1 MALAGEDMFGMKK
14 QQKQWAEHKAMES
27 CFGENMMKTSLLK
40 MKKAVVKCTGQ
51 DMPELDLPM
60 YKSPHRFVHA
70 MLDSHQD
77 LEQIKVMG
85 ALKSMQQM
93 SGQQQQPA
101 VQLVLGGQQ
110 QQVQQNDMFKKM
122 MMKMM
127 LKKMFNEDSSS
138 PFGNMDSSSS
148 DKFDMLKMLTQHMR
162 NKRATD
168 DIFELGDRLTEKLK
182 SEQQK
187 NASSIW
193 QCLMRS
199 PRARYRR
206 PKPRNRCQRHGR
218 ISQKGRMGRIPRRM
232 AQGTSHQGLPHM
244 RHFCQLHSRLGLRR
258 LPIR

>member
-1 MALAGEDMFGMKK
+1 
-14 QQKQWAEHKAMES
+14 
-27 CFGENMMKTSLLK
+27 
-40 MKKAVVKCTGQ
+40 
-51 DMPELDLPM
+51 
-60 YKSPHRFVHA
+60 

-85 ALKSMQQM
+85 ALKSMQQI

-162 NKRATD
+162 NVSKNDRRCLTVMD
-168 DIFELGDRLTEKLK
+168 FRLLKLSQIFTKILTICILNFFRNVQLMTFLSLEIVLLK
-182 SEQQK
+182 
-187 NASSIW
+187 N
-193 QCLMRS
+193 
-199 PRARYRR
+199 
-206 PKPRNRCQRHGR
+206 
-218 ISQKGRMGRIPRRM
+218 
-232 AQGTSHQGLPHM
+232 
-244 RHFCQLHSRLGLRR
+244 
-258 LPIR
+258 

>member
-1 MALAGEDMFGMKK
+1 MFGMKK
-14 QQKQWAEHKAMES
+14 MQKQWAEHKAMES

-40 MKKAVVKCTGQ
+40 MKKAVVKCTGM

-77 LEQIKVMG
+77 MEQMKVMG
-85 ALKSMQQM
+85 ALKSMQQL
-93 SGQQQQPA
+93 SGQKQQPA
-101 VQLVLGGQQ
+101 LQLVLGGQQ
-110 QQVQQNDMFKKM
+110 QQVQKDDMFKKM

-138 PFGNMDSSSS
+138 SFGNMDSSSS

-162 NKRATD
+162 SKRATD

-187 NASSIW
+187 CKLNLAMPHAFSKSSILSTKTSK
-193 QCLMRS
+193 LMSTPWLNQSKRENGENS
-199 PRARYRR
+199 QTNGS
-206 PKPRNRCQRHGR
+206 RNT
-218 ISQKGRMGRIPRRM
+218 
-232 AQGTSHQGLPHM
+232 TSRTAAHAPLLPTPFPIWSSKTAHM
-244 RHFCQLHSRLGLRR
+244 VKNGEES
-258 LPIR
+258 

>member
-1 MALAGEDMFGMKK
+1 MG
-14 QQKQWAEHKAMES
+14 
-27 CFGENMMKTSLLK
+27 
-40 MKKAVVKCTGQ
+40 
-51 DMPELDLPM
+51 
-60 YKSPHRFVHA
+60 RFVHA

-77 LEQIKVMG
+77 MEQMKVMG

-122 MMKMM
+122 MMKM
-127 LKKMFNEDSSS
+127 LNEAPSS

-162 NKRATD
+162 SKRATD

-187 NASSIW
+187 MQAQFGNASCVL
-193 QCLMRS
+193 QEL
-199 PRARYRR
+199 
-206 PKPRNRCQRHGR
+206 
-218 ISQKGRMGRIPRRM
+218 
-232 AQGTSHQGLPHM
+232 
-244 RHFCQLHSRLGLRR
+244 
-258 LPIR
+258 

>member
-1 MALAGEDMFGMKK
+1 MG
-14 QQKQWAEHKAMES
+14 
-27 CFGENMMKTSLLK
+27 
-40 MKKAVVKCTGQ
+40 
-51 DMPELDLPM
+51 
-60 YKSPHRFVHA
+60 

-93 SGQQQQPA
+93 SGGVDRPA
-101 VQLVLGGQQ
+101 IQLVLGGQQ

-122 MMKMM
+122 MMKIM

-187 NASSIW
+187 MQAQFGNASCVLQELDIVDQNLEIDVNAMVDSVKRENGENSQTNGSRNITSRTAALAPLLRTPFPTW
-193 QCLMRS
+193 SSKTAHTVKNGEESSCSSNANMS
-199 PRARYRR
+199 KNTR
-206 PKPRNRCQRHGR
+206 P
-218 ISQKGRMGRIPRRM
+218 
-232 AQGTSHQGLPHM
+232 A
-244 RHFCQLHSRLGLRR
+244 
-258 LPIR
+258 

>member
-1 MALAGEDMFGMKK
+1 MGIMQQTYHQNIMKSFIILICVGMALAGEDMFGMKK

-77 LEQIKVMG
+77 MEQIKVMG

-93 SGQQQQPA
+93 SGGVDRPA
-101 VQLVLGGQQ
+101 IQLVLGGQQ

-122 MMKMM
+122 I
-127 LKKMFNEDSSS
+127 NEDSSS

-187 NASSIW
+187 MQAQFGNAS
-193 QCLMRS
+193 
-199 PRARYRR
+199 
-206 PKPRNRCQRHGR
+206 
-218 ISQKGRMGRIPRRM
+218 
-232 AQGTSHQGLPHM
+232 
-244 RHFCQLHSRLGLRR
+244 
-258 LPIR
+258 